1 MTFKFKKRPKRAH
14 KTYQLRKLLCLLHIL
29 SAYSF
34 RRKSDFCGAPREI
47 PTNCGKKSGFL
58 KKVAKNLNSLAFI
71 WPHNWSFG
79 RISGPSDAEFQVQL
93 EGNIKYI
100 HQKCPKVRVSNG
112 KTALADAKMLFHR
125 KLCLIQIFF
134 LQHELRLNF
143 NISLECCL
151 FP

>member
-1 MTFKFKKRPKRAH
+1 MLATYSFRIFFPQKVRLLWSPAGN
-14 KTYQLRKLLCLLHIL
+14 TYQLR
-29 SAYSF
+29 
-34 RRKSDFCGAPREI
+34 
-47 PTNCGKKSGFL
+47 KKSGFL

-112 KTALADAKMLFHR
+112 KTELVVLGRGQKGEGR
-125 KLCLIQIFF
+125 LCPPPHSLI
-134 LQHELRLNF
+134 
-143 NISLECCL
+143 
-151 FP
+151 